1 MSALPPPGTL
11 YVHYARYSTDHQTFK
26 SIEDQQT
33 LCRAY
38 AERHGWVE
46 VNAYHDAA
54 RSGTTMVGRAGLF
67 DMLAAADRG
76 EFALILVE
84 DLDRLSRS
92 ASGTHGMLEEMEAL
106 DIVVCTVS
114 SGVVNDM
121 EVAFKAAQNARYVKG
136 QAEKTRRG
144 QEGTVKDGR
153 ISGQVAYG
161 YRQVPA
167 LNGKNGQRELHPA
180 QAPVVRRIMT
190 DYAVRRMTA
199 LEIAKTLN
207 AEGVPGPR
215 GKPWKPG
222 AISGNAD
229 TGVGILRNKLYIG
242 KNVWGRTVTK
252 HNRHKGTSKAK
263 ITPESARTIVDV
275 PHMRIVDDEL
285 FEAVQARLEE
295 RRSTPSTFRDKRRP
309 TYMLSALCW
318 CGVCGKKYAVVSDK
332 LSCIGSAREGTC
344 TNRRRVAREDL
355 EELVVSGL
363 KGRLLK
369 AELIEP
375 YLAEYR
381 AEIERANAELASKTE
396 AADAR
401 MKDLERQI
409 ANIMDQVREGQVK
422 GLAADMMMQE
432 LERLGTERK
441 RFERQVKVKPR
452 PAPPVMEAH
461 AVMARLTAMLDDLRT
476 ALNGDDREAAS
487 ARGMVRELVERVIIT
502 PIELDRPD
510 KRGAGPVRVT
520 VEGRMAAL
528 LDLSGHAGVIQYPLR
543 PGTVQDPATVRFRYY
558 TDYIPED
565 DRLDAQTYVDLPVVA
580 RMLDDTN
587 VPLTRRSI
595 IDAIVKAEGYA
606 PDWEPDYSPA
616 GSHGRRVLNVLRYL
630 DRAGEIRSIS
640 CGPKRSG
647 HVWNHIERSDEEWKG
662 LAFAEPIPSMHLPLP
677 PIRIGAPEAFV
688 VVIGQFGDPTE
699 DE

>member
-1 MSALPPPGTL
+1 MSALPPPGTR
-11 YVHYARYSTDHQTFK
+11 YVHYSRYSTDHQTFK

-38 AERHGWVE
+38 AERQGWVE
-46 VNAYHDAA
+46 VAAYHDAA
-54 RSGTTMVGRAGLF
+54 RSGATMVGRAGLF

-76 EFALILVE
+76 EFAVILVE

-114 SGVVNDM
+114 NGVVDDI
-121 EVAFKAAQNARYVKG
+121 EVAFKAAQNARALKG
-136 QAEKTRRG
+136 QAEKVRRG

-161 YRQVPA
+161 YRQVLT
-167 LNGKNGQRELHPA
+167 LNGKNGQREVDPV
-180 QAPVVRRIMT
+180 QAAVVHRIMT
-190 DYAVRRMTA
+190 AYVSGDTA
-199 LEIAKTLN
+199 LDIAKTLN

-215 GKPWKPG
+215 GKAWKPG
-222 AISGNAD
+222 AINGNAD

-263 ITPESARTIVDV
+263 ITPVAARTVVDV
-275 PHMRIVDDEL
+275 PHMRIVEDEL
-285 FEAVQARLEE
+285 FEAVQARLEQ
-295 RRSTPSTFRDKRRP
+295 RRSTPSTFRDQRRP
-309 TYMLSALCW
+309 TYMLSGLCW
-318 CGVCGKKYAVVSDK
+318 CSVCGKKYGIVSDK

-344 TNRRRVAREDL
+344 DNRRRVAREDL
-355 EELVVSGL
+355 EDLVVSGL
-363 KGRLLK
+363 KDRLLRP
-369 AELIEP
+369 ELIEP

-381 AEIERANAELASKTE
+381 AETLRANAEQASKAQAGET
-396 AADAR
+396 R
-401 MKDLERQI
+401 MKALADQIENLMEQLREGGGKGPVGELIRQDVTRLETERQ
-409 ANIMDQVREGQVK
+409 
-422 GLAADMMMQE
+422 
-432 LERLGTERK
+432 

-452 PAPPVMEAH
+452 PAPPVMEAQ
-461 AVMARLTAMLDDLRT
+461 AVIERLTATLDDLRT
-476 ALNGDDREAAS
+476 ALAGADREAAG
-487 ARGMVRELVERVIIT
+487 ARDRVRSLIERVIIS

-528 LDLSGHAGVIQYPLR
+528 LDLSGHAGVIQYPLH

-565 DRLDAQTYVDLPVVA
+565 DRLDVQTYIDLPLVA
-580 RMLDDTN
+580 RMLDDTD

-595 IDAIVKAEGYA
+595 IDAIVKVEGYA

-630 DRAGEIRSIS
+630 ERAGEVRSIP
-640 CGPKRSG
+640 CGPKRTG
-647 HVWNHIERSDEEWKG
+647 HVWNHIERSDEEWKR
-662 LAFAEPIPSMHLPLP
+662 LASAEPIPSMHLPLP
-677 PIRIGAPEAFV
+677 SIRLGAPEAFV
-688 VVIGQFGDPTE
+688 VVIGQFGEHSE